1 MKQDTALDE
10 KLNNVWRL
18 FSLPVSMRNCLF
30 LVMNILKVLV
40 IHLISS
46 YARFKLH
53 IHFIIFN
60 YLKFK

>member
-18 FSLPVSMRNCLF
+18 FSLPVSMRNCF
-30 LVMNILKVLV
+30 FFSYEYLKALV
-40 IHLISS
+40 IHLISF